1 MNRGYLLKNGNY
13 ATIDYPGATSSTFA
27 GGGNPENDIVG
38 LYNYVSCTADCNHA
52 YLLHKCVFT
61 SFDYPGAIFTEATGI
76 NPGGVIVG
84 VFEDFSGNVHGFIR
98 TP

>member
-1 MNRGYLLKNGNY
+1 MRFHGSY
-13 ATIDYPGATSSTFA
+13 ATINFPGSSFTFA
-27 GGGNPENDIVG
+27 GGANAEGNIVG
-38 LYNYVSCTADCNHA
+38 IYTDASGAGHGFLFNGVY
-52 YLLHKCVFT
+52 T

-84 VFEDFSGNVHGFIR
+84 LYTDSARVTHGFIR